1 MHPNRLTLAGAFLA
15 VLFAGCDKAPHTA
28 SETALSGI
36 PDSITLIE
44 EVGKTSSEDLTI
56 PYKKFEMDNG
66 LTVILHADDSDPLV
80 HVDIT
85 YHVGSARE
93 KVGKSGFAHFFEH
106 MLFQGSENVADDQH
120 FQIVNES
127 GGTMNGSTSADR
139 TNYYETVP
147 SNQLEKM
154 LWLEADRMG
163 FFLDAVTQ
171 ESFEIQR
178 ETVKNERG
186 QRIDNAPYGRLFERI
201 GEAMYP
207 PEHGYAWSTI
217 GYIEDLNRVDV
228 NDLKRF
234 FLRWY
239 GPNNATLTIGGRIDE
254 AQTLAWIDKYF
265 APIPRGPEVA
275 LPDKPAITLDKN
287 RYISMQDNVALP
299 LLYMAYPTVSLYH
312 DDEAPLD
319 VLMFI
324 LGQGDTSLLYKN
336 MVKTGLAVQASAG
349 HACQELSCTFTV
361 LALPNPASGK
371 TLADLEKI
379 ARESLDEFEVRGVL
393 ADDLERTKMTI
404 VSGMIYGLES
414 VAGKVTQLAAYETY
428 TGKPNFTA
436 EDIARYENVTEA
448 DVMRVYRTY
457 VKNKPAVIMSVVPN
471 GALAMI
477 AAEDTWTRPERV
489 LPEYAAVSEDEL
501 TFRRGTDD
509 FDRSSMPP
517 AGENPTVVL
526 PEITRASLKNGVEVL
541 AALNTETP
549 TVAIQLR
556 IEAGQR
562 NESLEQL
569 GLASLTATMM
579 NESTRK
585 RSNEEISNELQKL
598 GSTVAF
604 AAGNDSTTL
613 TIRSLSQ
620 NIDATLAIAAERL
633 LMPKFDPADFK
644 RVQEQ
649 LIQAI
654 EQSKDNA
661 GTVADVA
668 YQTILFGADNSFSY
682 LNFGTAETVANLT
695 LDDVRRFY
703 TTHYAPQI
711 GSIIAVSDLPQAA
724 LMAKLSVFEEWQ
736 GVLAPKPAMAEFPK
750 IGATKLYLI
759 DKPGAAQSEIRIGKR
774 SMTFDPTGDYYKS
787 TLMNYSLGGAFNSRI
802 NLNLREDKGYSYGAF
817 SGFNGNKEYGMFTA
831 QAGVRTDATAD
842 SIVQFEDEIRNY
854 AEAGISESELSFT
867 RKAIGQSDARK
878 YETPAQKLGF
888 LAQILVY
895 DLDVSFVDA
904 QNETLAAIGKDEID
918 ALAREHLTMENM
930 IIVVVGDKSVIL
942 PDLKGLGYEIVEMD
956 ANGHRIES

>member
-1 MHPNRLTLAGAFLA
+1 MVSIRLIVAGTCLAIAL
-15 VLFAGCDKAPHTA
+15 LGCNKAPQTA
-28 SETALSGI
+28 PESAASAI
-36 PDSITLIE
+36 PVAMTLVE

-66 LTVILHADDSDPLV
+66 LTVILHEDNSDPLV
-80 HVDIT
+80 HIDIT

-93 KVGKSGFAHFFEH
+93 EIGKSGFAHFFEH
-106 MLFQGSENVADDQH
+106 MLFQGSENIADEEH
-120 FQIVNES
+120 FKIVSES
-127 GGTMNGSTSADR
+127 GGTLNGSTSGDR
-139 TNYYETVP
+139 TNYFETVP

-171 ESFEIQR
+171 EKFEIQR

-186 QRIDNAPYGRLFERI
+186 QRVDNAPYGRLGERI

-207 PEHGYAWSTI
+207 PGHGYSWSTI

-239 GPNNATLTIGGRIDE
+239 GPNNATLTIGGRFDE
-254 AQTLAWIDKYF
+254 AQALAWVDKYF
-265 APIPRGPEVA
+265 SPIPRGPEVA
-275 LPDKPAITLDKN
+275 FPEKPAITLEEN
-287 RYISMQDNVALP
+287 RYISLEDNVALP
-299 LLYMAYPTVSLYH
+299 LLYMAYPTVYLYH
-312 DDEAPLD
+312 EDEAPLD

-336 MVKTGLAVQASAG
+336 MVKSGLAVQASAG
-349 HACQELSCTFTV
+349 HGCQELSCTFTI

-371 TLADLEKI
+371 SLADLEVI
-379 ARESLDEFEVRGVL
+379 ARESLDEFEQRGVL

-428 TGKPNFTA
+428 TGKPNYTA
-436 EDIARYENVTEA
+436 EDIARYENVTEE

-457 VKNKPAVIMSVVPN
+457 VKDKPAVIMSIVPN
-471 GALAMI
+471 GALDMI
-477 AAEDTWTRPERV
+477 AAEDSWSRPERV
-489 LPEYAAVSEDEL
+489 LPEHAAISDDEL
-501 TFRRGTDD
+501 EFRRGKDD
-509 FDRSSMPP
+509 FDRSVMPT

-526 PEITRASLKNGVEVL
+526 PEISRASLKNGVKVL
-541 AALNTETP
+541 AAVNTETP

-562 NESLEQL
+562 NESVEQL
-569 GLASLTATMM
+569 GLASLTAAMM
-579 NESTRK
+579 NESTLK

-598 GSTVAF
+598 GSTVGF
-604 AAGNDSTTL
+604 AAGNDNTTL

-633 LMPKFDPADFK
+633 LMPKFDAADFE
-644 RVQEQ
+644 RVQGQ
-649 LIQAI
+649 AVQAI
-654 EQSKDNA
+654 QQSKDQP
-661 GTVADVA
+661 GVVADVV
-668 YQTILFGADNSFSY
+668 YQSILFGTDNSFSY
-682 LNFGTAETVANLT
+682 LNIGTADTVAKLT

-711 GSIIAVSDLPQAA
+711 GNIIAVSNFPKAT
-724 LMAKLSVFEEWQ
+724 LMEKLAVFEEWQ
-736 GVLAPKPAMAEFPK
+736 GVVAPTPALMDFPEIGETK
-750 IGATKLYLI
+750 IYLI
-759 DKPGAAQSEIRIGKR
+759 DKPDAAQSEIRIGKR
-774 SMTFDPTGDYYKS
+774 SMTFDSTGDYYKS
-787 TLMNYSLGGAFNSRI
+787 TLMNFALGGAFNSRI
-802 NLNLREDKGYSYGAF
+802 NLNLREDKGYSYGAS
-817 SGFNGNKEYGMFTA
+817 SGFSGNKEYGTFTA
-831 QAGVRTDATAD
+831 RAGVRTDATAD
-842 SIVQFEDEIRNY
+842 SIVQFENEIREY
-854 AEAGISESELSFT
+854 ADAGISESELSFT

-895 DLDVSFVDA
+895 DLDESFVDE
-904 QNETLAAIGKDEID
+904 QNEILAGIGKDELN
-918 ALAREHLTMENM
+918 ALASENLNMESM

-942 PDLKGLGYEIVEMD
+942 PELEGLGYEIVEVD
-956 ANGHRIES
+956 ADGNLIGS